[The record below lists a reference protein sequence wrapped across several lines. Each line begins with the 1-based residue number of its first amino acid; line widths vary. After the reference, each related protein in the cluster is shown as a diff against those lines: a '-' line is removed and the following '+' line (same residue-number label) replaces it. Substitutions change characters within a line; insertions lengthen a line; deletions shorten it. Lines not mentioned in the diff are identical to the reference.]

1 MRYMIYPVYYRKD
14 CDYYQTDDPKGTDGK
29 PDHWVLMDEQTCEA
43 IYETSNDLALK
54 ALRAVAQYLNAE
66 EDVPAIDTSKYDG
79 YTKTEWSA
87 RNLGDGSPMSCDE
100 DYDHDIPFMETQ
112 TDDFANPAIGYIV
125 GGKDSHS
132 LEERRAN
139 IKLMAD
145 APILLEH
152 IKKLQEE

>member
-1 MRYMIYPVYYRKD
+1 MRYMIYPVYYHKD
-14 CDYYQTDDPKGTDGK
+14 GYYQTDDPKGTDGK
-29 PDHWVLMDEQTCEA
+29 PDHWVLMDEKTCEA
-43 IYETSNDLALK
+43 IYETPNDLVLH
-54 ALRAVAQYLNAE
+54 ALRRIVSYLNAE
-66 EDVPAIDTSKYDG
+66 EDVPVIDTSKYDG
-79 YTKTEWSA
+79 YTKRKWCA

-100 DYDHDIPFMETQ
+100 DYYHDIPFMETE
-112 TDDFANPAIGYIV
+112 TADGHNPAIGYTA
-125 GGKDSHS
+125 GGIDSHS

>member
-1 MRYMIYPVYYRKD
+1 MRYMIYPVYYHE
-14 CDYYQTDDPKGTDGK
+14 DYGYQTDNPEGTDGK
-29 PDHWVLMDEQTCEA
+29 ADHWVLVDEQTCET
-43 IYETSNDLALK
+43 IHETTDDIGLQALQ
-54 ALRAVAQYLNAE
+54 AVAQYLNAE
-66 EDVPAIDTSKYDG
+66 EDVPVIDTSKYDG

-87 RNLGDGSPMSCDE
+87 RNLGDGSPASCDE
-100 DYDHDIPFMETQ
+100 EYDHAMPFMETDS
-112 TDDFANPAIGYIV
+112 DDGHTPAIGYIV
-125 GGKDSHS
+125 GGQDSHS

>member
-1 MRYMIYPVYYRKD
+1 M
-14 CDYYQTDDPKGTDGK
+14 
-29 PDHWVLMDEQTCEA
+29 
-43 IYETSNDLALK
+43 
-54 ALRAVAQYLNAE
+54 
-66 EDVPAIDTSKYDG
+66 IDTDKYEG
-79 YTKTEWSA
+79 HTKEWWA

-100 DYDHDIPFMETQ
+100 DYYHDIPFMETE

-145 APILLEH
+145 APLLLEEVKRLRLVEMSVQDFLDEK
-152 IKKLQEE
+152 IDSLEFCRIMREMGVIE